1 MKLKLL
7 ACCLLLAGSA
17 SAVETEVYVGGKF
30 GVQSLTSE
38 INSSETNVE
47 LPSVGAEGSQFGL
60 FGGYISEAFTRY
72 YWGVEAEYVGHSVK
86 ELKTDALEFNLEKE
100 YGLGFL
106 FGKRYTNNVN
116 LYGRVGAAQA
126 YFDGKDLGGDSGSD
140 DVLALHAGF
149 GFELKGKFP
158 SMIDFRA
165 EYRYTKY
172 SEINFSE
179 NPTTVKNSPRSHSFS
194 MGLIYRY

>member
-17 SAVETEVYVGGKF
+17 SAVEKEVYVGGKF
-30 GVQSLTSE
+30 GVQSLTSKLNIPE
-38 INSSETNVE
+38 LNVE
-47 LPSVGAEGSQFGL
+47 LPSIGAEGSQFGL
-60 FGGYISEAFTRY
+60 FGGYIGEAFTRY
-72 YWGVEAEYVGHSVK
+72 YWGLEAEYVGHSVK
-86 ELKTDALEFNLEKE
+86 ELKADALEVELKKE
-100 YGLGFL
+100 YVLGFL

-126 YFDGKDLGGDSGSD
+126 FVEGKDFDGEPVAD
-140 DVLALHAGF
+140 DVLALHTGF

-172 SEINFSE
+172 SEINFSDD
-179 NPTTVKNSPRSHSFS
+179 PTVLKNSPRSHSFS
-194 MGLIYRY
+194 MGLVYRY

>member
-17 SAVETEVYVGGKF
+17 SAVEKEVYVGGKF
-30 GVQSLTSE
+30 GVQSLTSKLNIPE
-38 INSSETNVE
+38 LNVE

-60 FGGYISEAFTRY
+60 FGGYIGEAFTRY

-86 ELKTDALEFNLEKE
+86 ELKADALEAELKKE

-126 YFDGKDLGGDSGSD
+126 FFEGKDFDGEPIAD
-140 DVLALHAGF
+140 DVLALHTGF

-172 SEINFSE
+172 SEINFSDG
-179 NPTTVKNSPRSHSFS
+179 PTVLKNSPRSHSFS
-194 MGLIYRY
+194 MGLVYRY